1 MIDQLIQNISPETI
15 SAYFRKKVPAFKP
28 VPENLNNILSEQNFA
43 EFSHL
48 QKTGEVE

>member
-1 MIDQLIQNISPETI
+1 MIDQLIQKISPETI
-15 SAYFRKKVPAFKP
+15 SNYFRKKVPAFKP